1 MIGTAPRAI
10 LACVLTLAALGVH
23 AEDKAARSL
32 AATCTGCHGT
42 NGVSAGGIP
51 TLAGVEAA
59 RIAGLMREFR
69 DGTRSATVMHQHTKG
84 YTDEQID
91 AVAAWFAAQKAR

>member
-1 MIGTAPRAI
+1 MGFTRSRAA
-10 LACVLTLAALGVH
+10 LAAAWTLAAVAAH
-23 AEDKAARSL
+23 ADDRAARSIG
-32 AATCTGCHGT
+32 ATCTGCHGT
-42 NGVSAGGIP
+42 KGVSAGGMP
-51 TLAGVEAA
+51 TLAGVPAE

-69 DGTRSATVMHQHTKG
+69 DGKRPATVMHQHAKG